1 MLHNQWLLTM
11 LDSGYEE
18 RRCCAHEKMQV
29 ELLSCWVAVQGMIFK
44 KGGCQRVSGG
54 HHCNIRVLT
63 EIQPEIGLGRGFV
76 SLVVIKCNQYEYK
89 SQSEESHED
98 KSQSWK
104 EVGFWKEGQL
114 KARLIC
120 AIIVKTHL
128 SRQATWGITRKEFT
142 AEVGCGEGASYCQ
155 LRVRLVSQGGRDV
168 TNIFSCHQHCPNIY
182 LHTEQ
187 IFASRLAKN
196 SSNFV
201 SNEQFCWRSNT
212 KYIVS
217 SFASNFFGLIVRI
230 FVHLVLRSLNIDWT
244 NRQTGLL

>member
-1 MLHNQWLLTM
+1 MKSADVVHM
-11 LDSGYEE
+11 
-18 RRCCAHEKMQV
+18 RKCK
-29 ELLSCWVAVQGMIFK
+29 LSYWVAELQARGWSLK
-44 KGGCQRVSGG
+44 KGGWQKVSGG

-76 SLVVIKCNQYEYK
+76 SLVVIKCNQCEYK

-104 EVGFWKEGQL
+104 EVGFWKGGQL
-114 KARLIC
+114 KAMV
-120 AIIVKTHL
+120 VKETDMCNYCENTSLKAGNLRNH
-128 SRQATWGITRKEFT
+128 KKT

-201 SNEQFCWRSNT
+201 SNEQFFWRSNT

-217 SFASNFFGLIVRI
+217 SFASHFFGLFVRI
-230 FVHLVLRSLNIDWT
+230 FVHLVLRSLK
-244 NRQTGLL
+244 RG